1 MTIFDL
7 LFLAAALS
15 TIVTLLTVGVLAI
28 RGRRAKALR
37 ILEGLGI
44 CAVVYLA
51 IGLAVSFLKPQRV
64 FAIGDPWCADDW
76 CLAVE
81 QVTHTP
87 AQSYVSYNV
96 TLRIFSRARRVS
108 QRARGAWLYI
118 IDDRGHRYSPQPD
131 PSVVPLDVL
140 LQPGQSVTTSRVFR
154 IPAGAHA
161 VGIITEHGGPYCGPM
176 DILVIGESGCVFNK
190 PTMIRIQ

>member
-1 MTIFDL
+1 MSIFDL
-7 LFLAAALS
+7 LFLAAAFATL
-15 TIVTLLTVGVLAI
+15 VTLLTVAVLAI
-28 RGRRAKALR
+28 SGRRARALK
-37 ILEGLGI
+37 ILEILGV

-76 CLAVE
+76 CLSVQ

-96 TLRIFSRARRVS
+96 SLKIFSQAKRVA
-108 QRARGAWLYI
+108 QRARGAWLVI
-118 IDDRGHRYSPQPD
+118 IDDRGRRYSPEPD
-131 PSVVPLDVL
+131 PSAVPLDVL
-140 LQPGQSVTTSRVFR
+140 LQPGESVAASRVFR
-154 IPAGAHA
+154 IPADVHA
-161 VGIITEHGGPYCGPM
+161 VGIITEHGGPYCGPLH
-176 DILVIGESGCVFNK
+176 ILIIGESGCVFNK